1 MKNVG
6 IRKVARSREIPLRA
20 TEAHSGLSLQDHR
33 DDHGAAAQLPVDPGA
48 DHAAHH
54 LLELV
59 GGVIGAGHNGFFQ
72 SCGDLGLDLVKDG
85 IVLGNTTGVAQV
97 ESDLAVT
104 KEAAAAVFYTVKKGD
119 TLWKIAEEHYGK
131 GQGAKYTEIVKANT
145 PPVKNPDLI
154 QPGWVLRIPP
164 KA

>member
-1 MKNVG
+1 MKVSG
-6 IRKVARSREIPLRA
+6 KAVS
-20 TEAHSGLSLQDHR
+20 TEEAEKIIL
-33 DDHGAAAQLPVDPGA
+33 A
-48 DHAAHH
+48 
-54 LLELV
+54 
-59 GGVIGAGHNGFFQ
+59 
-72 SCGDLGLDLVKDG
+72 
-85 IVLGNTTGVAQV
+85 LGNTTGVAQV